1 VRYGVL
7 GDIHSNVDAL
17 DAVLDAL
24 RPEKVDAVLC
34 TGDIVGYGA
43 APRECVARVREL
55 APRVF
60 VAGNHDWAAA
70 GRLSLGYF
78 NHYAREAILWTR
90 SALPPEDL
98 AYLGERD
105 VLAKEGDVTVAH
117 GTVHDPELFDYLQ
130 TPYDAH
136 LSFSVL
142 TTSVAFL
149 GHSHIPVT
157 FLSGPSITYV
167 VGEEIALEKSAQA
180 LVNVGSVGQPRDED
194 PRASF
199 GIYDDVTRVVRI
211 RRVEYDVEA
220 AIARIEDAGLPR
232 FLGER
237 LRIGR

>member
-1 VRYGVL
+1 VRYGIL
-7 GDIHSNVDAL
+7 GDVHGNIDAF

-24 RPEKVDAVLC
+24 DEERVDAVLC

-55 APRVF
+55 APRVL

-70 GRLSLGYF
+70 GRLGLEYF
-78 NHYAREAILWTR
+78 NQYARDAILWTR
-90 SALPPEDL
+90 AVLPREDL
-98 AYLGERD
+98 AYLGDRG
-105 VLAKEGDVTVAH
+105 VLAVDGHVTVAH

-136 LSFSVL
+136 LSFAHL
-142 TTSVAFL
+142 TTPFAFV

-167 VGEEIALEKSAQA
+167 VGEEIRLDGAAQA

-199 GIYDDVTRVVRI
+199 GVFDDEERVVRI
-211 RRVEYDVEA
+211 RRVPYDVES
-220 AIARIEDAGLPR
+220 AIARIESAGLPR